1 MGGWGEQEE
10 GCYGIN
16 GTQAG
21 KKGGAGVTLEP
32 DQVSKCHIFA
42 RRRNMKK
49 KKQF

>member
-21 KKGGAGVTLEP
+21 KKGGAGVTLEYILGEIR
-32 DQVSKCHIFA
+32 DIIK
-42 RRRNMKK
+42 
-49 KKQF
+49 